1 MAKIISRSSRV
12 YRENLLDGELSSCL
26 LRSEATSLFQER
38 RGSLEPVCLMGLGD
52 SRAHWSWEDAEGS
65 SGLRQVRREENITKP
80 QHPQFSI
87 HNHTGQGRQAG
98 WSSTAP
104 PPPKKKN
111 HT

>member
-12 YRENLLDGELSSCL
+12 YHENLLDGELSSCL
-26 LRSEATSLFQER
+26 LRSEATSVFQER

-65 SGLRQVRREENITKP
+65 SGLRQVRREEN
-80 QHPQFSI
+80 H
-87 HNHTGQGRQAG
+87 QA
-98 WSSTAP
+98 SAP
-104 PPPKKKN
+104 PIQYPQPHRTGEASWMEFCCPPPQKKN